1 MLAIQYNPG
10 SSVAAVK
17 VVEALCGSAC
27 ACLQGH
33 WNGQEKWPLSSIAQA
48 EPRLIFFEGAI
59 SKLEAGNEKLAY
71 NKSLQATRY
80 LGI

>member
-1 MLAIQYNPG
+1 MP
-10 SSVAAVK
+10 VAWGK

-27 ACLQGH
+27 AFIDGH
-33 WNGQEKWPLSSIAQA
+33 RKGQRTQLLSSIAQA
-48 EPRLIFFEGAI
+48 EPRLIFFEGARF
-59 SKLEAGNEKLAY
+59 KLNARNEKLAY

>member
-1 MLAIQYNPG
+1 VLAIRYKPG
-10 SSVAAVK
+10 SSVAYVK
-17 VVEALCGSAC
+17 AVEALCGSAC

-33 WNGQEKWPLSSIAQA
+33 GSGQEKWLLSSIAQA
-48 EPRLIFFEGAI
+48 EPRLIFFEGARF
-59 SKLEAGNEKLAY
+59 KLNAGNERLAY

>member
-1 MLAIQYNPG
+1 MP
-10 SSVAAVK
+10 VASGK

-27 ACLQGH
+27 AGLQGH
-33 WNGQEKWPLSSIAQA
+33 CNGQRRRLLSSIAQA
-48 EPRLIFFEGAI
+48 EPRLIFFEGARF
-59 SKLEAGNEKLAY
+59 KLDAGNEKLAY